1 MLTIFTIPKPFKG
14 HIQIIQRNALQS
26 WLQLAPACEVFLCGN
41 DAGVRET
48 ASEFDVHH
56 IKDLAC
62 TSYGTPLLSSAFKQV
77 QEKAQHHLIC
87 YVNADIILLPDFLEA
102 VRRISFKRFLMVGQ
116 RWDLGV
122 ETSLD
127 FASHGWSNAL
137 LSQVKAHGL
146 LHPPLGSD
154 YFVFPRGMF
163 NTLPDFAVGRAGWD
177 NWLIYHT
184 RTLKL
189 PVVDATATV
198 TVIHQN
204 HDYAHVPEKQGR
216 AFQGPESDQNL
227 SIIGD
232 SERIFTLLDAT
243 WLLTPQGLKRARSS
257 SHIERAK
264 SVRPILHPKRA
275 ALYTYFRGIVLKI
288 VPVNMRKV
296 YHTSRR
302 YISSAYQHLKK
313 ISHQPG
319 N

>member
-14 HIQIIQRNALQS
+14 HIQVIQRNALQS

-62 TSYGTPLLSSAFKQV
+62 TSYGTPLLSSAFTKV
-77 QEKAQHHLIC
+77 QEKAHHRLIC

-102 VRRISFKRFLMVGQ
+102 VKRISFERFLMVGQ
-116 RWDLGV
+116 RWDLDV
-122 ETSLD
+122 ETALNY
-127 FASHGWSNAL
+127 ASHGWIEEL
-137 LSQVKAHGL
+137 LDQAKVRGY

-154 YFVFPRGMF
+154 YFVFPRGVF
-163 NTLPDFAVGRAGWD
+163 SALPDFAVGRAGWD
-177 NWLIYHT
+177 NWLIYHA
-184 RTLKL
+184 RTLKM
-189 PVVDATATV
+189 PVVDATAAV

-232 SERIFTLLDAT
+232 PERVFTLLDAT
-243 WLLTPQGLKRARSS
+243 WLLTPQGLERARSS
-257 SHIERAK
+257 SYIERAR
-264 SVRPILHPKRA
+264 SVRAILHPKRA
-275 ALYTYFRGIVLKI
+275 ALYTYFRGIVRKI
-288 VPVNMRKV
+288 IPVKARKIYHALLRYVSGV
-296 YHTSRR
+296 YR
-302 YISSAYQHLKK
+302 YLRGNIASAR
-313 ISHQPG
+313 
-319 N
+319 